1 LSNSLRRA
9 ASYRVST
16 PDAKIFLLLKLFLFL
31 LLFQAG
37 CAPYLVV
44 SGGAVNQAKLQE
56 IKAGLALLR
65 GLEFKRDVPVEIES
79 REEMRKHLERDLEEE
94 YGGEKLQN
102 LSLAY
107 AKLGLFPEGLDLK
120 KSLLDFYT
128 AQVAA
133 FYDPKT
139 KKLVLPEDW
148 AGGILL
154 GAVQFLARRDIM
166 GEMVLA
172 HELTHA
178 LQDQHFSLEDRLR
191 SSDNDDRT
199 LAFHAVAE
207 GDATLSGF
215 GYLFGIDDQSL
226 DLVDHTVQESI
237 QEARSS
243 LSDIPEAIIEELLF
257 QYYGGVSFVSRVVR
271 ERGWSGVNRLYSYPP
286 LSTEQVLHPEK
297 YLDSPDPPTGI
308 KLDDLSAL
316 FESDWREIENNVL
329 GELMV
334 RVLFRRFL
342 SPEEAKTIANG
353 WDGDRFVAFQRGK
366 EVAFAWATAWDS
378 AADAK
383 EFFDGYQKLLGK
395 KYGGS
400 GNDAARVHIEQQGQ
414 RVLVIE
420 GLEGAYVKEHVEKIW
435 QRMELKKGA
444 PPGGPS

>member
-1 LSNSLRRA
+1 MLLRLFF
-9 ASYRVST
+9 
-16 PDAKIFLLLKLFLFL
+16 FLLF
-31 LLFQAG
+31 FQAG

-44 SGGAVNQAKLQE
+44 SGGAVNQDKLQE
-56 IKAGLALLR
+56 IRAGLALLR

-79 REEMRKHLERDLEEE
+79 REEMRKHLERDLAEE

-102 LSLAY
+102 ISLAY

-191 SSDNDDRT
+191 PSDNDDRT

-215 GYLFGIDDQSL
+215 GYLFGGIDDKFL
-226 DLVDHTVQESI
+226 DLINQTVRESM
-237 QEARSS
+237 QEARSA

-271 ERGWSGVNRLYSYPP
+271 ERGWSGVNRLYSSPP

-308 KLDDLSAL
+308 KLNDLSTL
-316 FESDWREIENNVL
+316 FEPDWKEIENNVL

-342 SPEEAKTIANG
+342 SPEEAKAVADG

-366 EVAFAWATAWDS
+366 EIAFVWATVWDS

-383 EFFDGYQKLLGK
+383 EFFDGYQKLLAK

-400 GNDAARVHIEQQGQ
+400 EDGAARSAVEQRGQ
-414 RVLVIE
+414 RVIIVE
-420 GLEGAYVKEHVEKIW
+420 GLEKTYVKERVEKIW
-435 QRMELKKGA
+435 QGMELKKEKF
-444 PPGGPS
+444 